1 MLRAVSPLTTPTP
14 RHGRMQKSDNKVKS
28 LANFLAGYMTKATQ
42 AFGDP
47 ERTVYS
53 HAFDV
58 FAQDSYQ
65 LTQSLNINFGAR
77 YDFMQPM
84 HNDKKD
90 LSVFRPGTT
99 STYIAFQGVDI
110 SNVYDPDYANISP
123 RLGFSYQPGWSKGMV
138 LRGGAGLFFD
148 MPNANPFLDNRPG
161 NSAPNGLEGNPGG
174 TNPVVNPITGFNA

>member
-1 MLRAVSPLTTPTP
+1 
-14 RHGRMQKSDNKVKS
+14 
-28 LANFLAGYMTKATQ
+28 
-42 AFGDP
+42 
-47 ERTVYS
+47 
-53 HAFDV
+53 
-58 FAQDSYQ
+58 
-65 LTQSLNINFGAR
+65 TQSLNINFGAR

-99 STYIAFQGVDI
+99 ATYIAFQGVDI

-123 RLGFSYQPGWSKGMV
+123 RLGFSYQPSWSKGMV
-138 LRGGAGLFFD
+138 LRGGEGLFFD

-174 TNPVVNPITGFNA
+174 TNPVFTLTTEASERSPALSVPCEEIIPTETLSCAINPCGVFSVDKNFRSPYNVNYNLQIERQVGKAFF